1 MGRKAVH
8 LLPAGGLAPQD
19 LIWMALRQ
27 LRGGTIREVAAAA
40 KVLRE
45 TARDYLKRLDRAGIV
60 SREIRDRVAHYR
72 LERDMGVETP
82 RLREDGTPAT
92 SGLGREMIWRTMRVL
107 KEFTVADLLAHAR
120 AAGLAVAEGEA
131 ETYCRWLFRAGYLVR
146 SPRPSAVPRWH
157 LVPAR
162 YTGPKPPMIQRIRQ
176 VYDPNLGQVV
186 WREKE
191 LQTEE
196 ASA

>member
-1 MGRKAVH
+1 MGRKPVH

-19 LIWMALRQ
+19 QIWTALRR
-27 LRGGTIREVAAAA
+27 LRGGT
-40 KVLRE
+40 LRE
-45 TARDYLKRLDRAGIV
+45 IAYEAKAVRATTRDYLRRLELAGIV
-60 SREIRDRVAHYR
+60 SREIRDRVVHYR

-82 RLREDGTPAT
+82 RLREDGTPST
-92 SGLGREMIWRTMRVL
+92 SGRGREAMWRTMRVL
-107 KEFTVADLLAHAR
+107 KEFGVADLLTHAR
-120 AAGLAVAEGEA
+120 AAGLTVAEAEA
-131 ETYCRWLFRAGYLVR
+131 ETYCRWLYRAGYLVR
-146 SPRPSAVPRWH
+146 SPRPSTVPRWH

-162 YTGPKPPMIQRIRQ
+162 HTGPKPPMIQRIRQ

-196 ASA
+196 AS